1 MRAKRKTIQPA
12 VDILAEFDVKA
23 ISQARLR
30 AIVDLAR
37 MGERLAVA
45 LNHPSVT
52 LPVKD
57 CLFQA
62 GPEPE

>member
-12 VDILAEFDVKA
+12 VDILAEFNVKA

-30 AIVDLAR
+30 DLAR